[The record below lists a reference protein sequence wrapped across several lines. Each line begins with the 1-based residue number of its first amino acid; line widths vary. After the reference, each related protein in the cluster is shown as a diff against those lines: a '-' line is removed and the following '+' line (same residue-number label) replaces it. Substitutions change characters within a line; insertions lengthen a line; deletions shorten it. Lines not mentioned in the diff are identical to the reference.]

1 MIGYFRGFSLIELMI
16 VIAIVAILGTIAY
29 PSYQQYV
36 LTSHR
41 VEAKSMLLNAANRQE
56 TYFMDFNQ
64 YASSAADLNIS
75 ENSES
80 GFYHLVISAGVNTY
94 TLFATASGAQGSDS
108 DCIIFSIDQDGTRSA
123 TRLGDAVNN
132 ACWD

>member
-29 PSYQQYV
+29 PAYQQYV

-41 VEAKSMLLNAANRQE
+41 VEAKKMLLDAANRQE
-56 TYFMDFNQ
+56 TYFMDFNR
-64 YASSAADLNIS
+64 YTSSAADLNIS
-75 ENSES
+75 DDSES
-80 GFYHLVISAGVNTY
+80 GFYHLVISAGTNTFI
-94 TLFATASGAQGSDS
+94 LFATASGAQGSDS

-123 TRLGDAVNN
+123 TRLGDTVND
-132 ACWD
+132 ACWN

>member
-29 PSYQQYV
+29 PAYQQYV

-41 VEAKSMLLNAANRQE
+41 VEAKKMLLDAANRQE
-56 TYFMDFNQ
+56 TYFMDFNR
-64 YASSAADLNIS
+64 YTSSAADLNIS
-75 ENSES
+75 DDSES
-80 GFYHLVISAGVNTY
+80 GFYHLVISAGTNTFI
-94 TLFATASGAQGSDS
+94 LFATASGAQGSDS

-123 TRLGDAVNN
+123 TRLGDTVNN

>member
-29 PSYQQYV
+29 PAYQQYV

-41 VEAKSMLLNAANRQE
+41 VEAKAMLLNAANRQE

-64 YASSAADLNIS
+64 YASSAAALGIS
-75 ENSES
+75 
-80 GFYHLVISAGVNTY
+80 SA
-94 TLFATASGAQGSDS
+94 S
-108 DCIIFSIDQDGTRSA
+108 
-123 TRLGDAVNN
+123 
-132 ACWD
+132 